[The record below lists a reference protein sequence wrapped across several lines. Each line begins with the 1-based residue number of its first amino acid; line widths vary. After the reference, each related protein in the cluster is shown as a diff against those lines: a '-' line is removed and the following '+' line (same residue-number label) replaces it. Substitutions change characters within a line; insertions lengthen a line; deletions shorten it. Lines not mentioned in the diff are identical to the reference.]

1 MKEVYAG
8 MDIGSKECAVVAI
21 ESGGSQIDSVVFK
34 TSERNMVAFF
44 SRHPNSKVLIEE
56 CEMAAWVR
64 ATIKPHVAS
73 VIVCD
78 PKRNAWVAKG
88 TNKNDRV
95 DAAKLAELNRLGSF
109 SEVWH
114 PDDEDVAGFKVLV
127 KHYDDTSKRLAEVKC
142 QIKARL
148 RKQGVV
154 TRGEAVYG
162 PRRDEALSRVG
173 NTFARIAIE
182 QDYELLD
189 YLEGAKKAAN
199 TFARIAIEQ
208 DYELLDYL
216 EGAKKAAR
224 SSVVAASGRFPVIAL
239 LKEIPG
245 VGPILAARFVAYV
258 ADPHRFNKR
267 TLASYSCLGIVK
279 RSSDGSPLGREHLS
293 KAGNSALKDLSRT
306 AFERAMA
313 TRSPNGIKEFY
324 AGSLT
329 RTGDKTKA
337 RLNTQRKI
345 LALMLAIWRDKTE
358 DRDELVTRAFT
369 GA

>member
-162 PRRDEALSRVG
+162 PRRDEALSRV
-173 NTFARIAIE
+173 
-182 QDYELLD
+182 D
-189 YLEGAKKAAN
+189 N

-358 DRDELVTRAFT
+358 YRDELVTRAFA

>member
-189 YLEGAKKAAN
+189 YLEGAKKAA
-199 TFARIAIEQ
+199 
-208 DYELLDYL
+208 
-216 EGAKKAAR
+216 R

-267 TLASYSCLGIVK
+267 TLASYSCLAVVK

-358 DRDELVTRAFT
+358 YRDELVTRAFT

>member
-34 TSERNMVAFF
+34 TSEWNMVAFF

-189 YLEGAKKAAN
+189 YLEGAKKAA
-199 TFARIAIEQ
+199 
-208 DYELLDYL
+208 
-216 EGAKKAAR
+216 R

-267 TLASYSCLGIVK
+267 TLASYSCLAVVK

-293 KAGNSALKDLSRT
+293 RAGNSALKDLSRT

-358 DRDELVTRAFT
+358 YRDELVTRAFT
-369 GA
+369 GV

>member
-162 PRRDEALSRVG
+162 PRRDEALSRV
-173 NTFARIAIE
+173 
-182 QDYELLD
+182 D
-189 YLEGAKKAAN
+189 N

-358 DRDELVTRAFT
+358 YRDELVTRAFT

>member
-114 PDDEDVAGFKVLV
+114 PDDEDVAG
-127 KHYDDTSKRLAEVKC
+127 
-142 QIKARL
+142 
-148 RKQGVV
+148 
-154 TRGEAVYG
+154 
-162 PRRDEALSRVG
+162 AL
-173 NTFARIAIE
+173 T
-182 QDYELLD
+182 
-189 YLEGAKKAAN
+189 
-199 TFARIAIEQ
+199 
-208 DYELLDYL
+208 
-216 EGAKKAAR
+216 
-224 SSVVAASGRFPVIAL
+224 
-239 LKEIPG
+239 
-245 VGPILAARFVAYV
+245 
-258 ADPHRFNKR
+258 H
-267 TLASYSCLGIVK
+267 
-279 RSSDGSPLGREHLS
+279 
-293 KAGNSALKDLSRT
+293 
-306 AFERAMA
+306 
-313 TRSPNGIKEFY
+313 
-324 AGSLT
+324 
-329 RTGDKTKA
+329 
-337 RLNTQRKI
+337 
-345 LALMLAIWRDKTE
+345 
-358 DRDELVTRAFT
+358 
-369 GA
+369 

>member
-189 YLEGAKKAAN
+189 YLEGAKKAA
-199 TFARIAIEQ
+199 
-208 DYELLDYL
+208 
-216 EGAKKAAR
+216 R

-267 TLASYSCLGIVK
+267 TLASYSCLAVVK

-293 KAGNSALKDLSRT
+293 RAGNSALKDLSRT

-358 DRDELVTRAFT
+358 YRDELVTRAFT

>member
-1 MKEVYAG
+1 MRPEEKRL
-8 MDIGSKECAVVAI
+8 
-21 ESGGSQIDSVVFK
+21 GG
-34 TSERNMVAFF
+34 
-44 SRHPNSKVLIEE
+44 
-56 CEMAAWVR
+56 
-64 ATIKPHVAS
+64 
-73 VIVCD
+73 
-78 PKRNAWVAKG
+78 KG
-88 TNKNDRV
+88 HKQEDRV

-189 YLEGAKKAAN
+189 YLEGAKKAA
-199 TFARIAIEQ
+199 
-208 DYELLDYL
+208 
-216 EGAKKAAR
+216 R

-267 TLASYSCLGIVK
+267 TLASYSCLAVVK

-293 KAGNSALKDLSRT
+293 RAGNSALKDLSRT

-358 DRDELVTRAFT
+358 YRDELVTRAFT

>member
-162 PRRDEALSRVG
+162 PRRDEALSRV
-173 NTFARIAIE
+173 
-182 QDYELLD
+182 D
-189 YLEGAKKAAN
+189 N

-245 VGPILAARFVAYV
+245 VGPVLAARFVAYV

-358 DRDELVTRAFT
+358 YRDELVTRAFT

>member
-162 PRRDEALSRVG
+162 PRRDEALSRV
-173 NTFARIAIE
+173 
-182 QDYELLD
+182 D
-189 YLEGAKKAAN
+189 N

-267 TLASYSCLGIVK
+267 TLASYSCLAVVK

-293 KAGNSALKDLSRT
+293 RAGNSALKDLSRT

>member
-162 PRRDEALSRVG
+162 PRRDEALSRV
-173 NTFARIAIE
+173 
-182 QDYELLD
+182 D
-189 YLEGAKKAAN
+189 N

-293 KAGNSALKDLSRT
+293 RAGNSALKDLSRT

-358 DRDELVTRAFT
+358 YRDELVTRAFT

>member
-1 MKEVYAG
+1 MKEVYVG
-8 MDIGSKECAVVAI
+8 MDIGSKETAAVVVD
-21 ESGGSQIDSVVFK
+21 SRGKMIDSDVLR
-34 TSERNMVAFF
+34 TTERNLVTFA
-44 SRHPNSKVLIEE
+44 SRHPNAKVLIEE

-162 PRRDEALSRVG
+162 PRRDEALSRV
-173 NTFARIAIE
+173 
-182 QDYELLD
+182 D
-189 YLEGAKKAAN
+189 N

-293 KAGNSALKDLSRT
+293 RAGNSALKDLSRT

-358 DRDELVTRAFT
+358 YRDELVTRAFT